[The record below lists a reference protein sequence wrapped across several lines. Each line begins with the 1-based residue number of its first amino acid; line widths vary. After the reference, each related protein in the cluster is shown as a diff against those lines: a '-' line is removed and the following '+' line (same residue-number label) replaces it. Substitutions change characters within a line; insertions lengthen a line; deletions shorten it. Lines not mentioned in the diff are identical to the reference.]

1 MTKIKTLS
9 KKTYYLDQLEKR
21 KKNARM
27 LWDIIRTV
35 LLKKLKQQQTNALE
49 VNGSVTDDP
58 FLVTNK
64 FNRFLSEIGSK
75 LANNIVS
82 TSIRDPLKYLTNRA
96 SNSIFFNDPPHNE
109 TLNTI
114 MFREDKAVGHDDI
127 SAFILKVARHVI
139 TSYLLIF
146 IQFSFNRGIFSNNC
160 KIARV
165 VNICKISKVVIKKT
179 QQTIVSFLY

>member
-1 MTKIKTLS
+1 MKNA
-9 KKTYYLDQLEKR
+9 

-27 LWDIIRTV
+27 TWDIIRTA
-35 LLKKLKQQQTNALE
+35 LLKKLKEHQTNALE

-58 FLVTNK
+58 FLATNK

-82 TSIRDPLKYLTNRA
+82 TSIRDSLKYLTNRV
-96 SNSIFFNDPPHNE
+96 SDSIFFNDPPHNE

-114 MFREDKAVGHDDI
+114 LFREDKAVGHDDI
-127 SAFILKVARHVI
+127 LAFILKVAPHVI
-139 TSYLLIF
+139 TPYLFIF
-146 IQFSFNRGIFSNNC
+146 IQFSFNHGIFPNNC

-165 VNICKISKVVIKKT
+165 VNNCKISKVVIKKS
-179 QQTIVSFLY
+179 QQTIVPFL

>member
-1 MTKIKTLS
+1 MT
-9 KKTYYLDQLEKR
+9 
-21 KKNARM
+21 
-27 LWDIIRTV
+27 WDIIRTA
-35 LLKKLKQQQTNALE
+35 LLKKLKQQTNALE

-82 TSIRDPLKYLTNRA
+82 TSIRDPLKYLTNRV

-114 MFREDKAVGHDDI
+114 MFREDKAVGHDNI

-139 TSYLLIF
+139 TPYLLIF
-146 IQFSFNRGIFSNNC
+146 IQFSFNHGIFPNNC

-165 VNICKISKVVIKKT
+165 VNNCKISKVKKT
-179 QQTIVSFLY
+179 QQTIVPFLY